1 MLSLPTKDIST
12 KINVLIVGTGMYVCG
27 RGTDGYGTVLPAV
40 LKARKAGIIDKV
52 LVASQTKASFVA
64 FDAKLENLKK
74 ATGTD
79 LQYRQYP
86 SQEETNPSVY
96 RDAIRDLPDPAAVL
110 IVTPDHLHTEI
121 ALAAIE
127 YGKHVL
133 VVKPLAPTVAEAQR
147 LIFAAGENGIY
158 GAVEFHKRWD
168 WANLKLRDSLASGVL
183 GDPLYF
189 HVEYSQ
195 RKMIPAKA
203 FSAWVEHT
211 NIFQYLGVHYVDL
224 IHFVTNDYP
233 RRMIAIGQHK
243 WLSGQGIPTYDSIQV
258 LIEWSQGFTSTF
270 LTNWIDPNNNA
281 AMSNQ
286 MIKVIGTKGRLES
299 DQTNRG
305 LRLTTDLG
313 GIEEINPYFCQPY
326 NIDHEHIELRGYG
339 VESVVRFLKDVYAIA
354 NDICSP
360 TDLEGQRPTF
370 KDALVSTAVIE
381 GANLSLNNDS
391 NWVHFDQNLEPH
403 LEGRR

>member
-1 MLSLPTKDIST
+1 MFSPTKDVSR

-40 LKARKAGIIDKV
+40 LKARTAGMVDEV
-52 LVASQTKASFVA
+52 LIAGRANESFA
-64 FDAKLENLKK
+64 ILDAKLENLKK
-74 ATGTD
+74 ATGVE
-79 LQYRQYP
+79 LEYRQYP
-86 SQEETNPSVY
+86 GQAETNPSAY
-96 RDAIRDLPDPAAVL
+96 LDAIRDLPDPAAVL

-121 ALAAIE
+121 AMAAIAH
-127 YGKHVL
+127 GKHVL
-133 VVKPLAPTVAEAQR
+133 VVKPLAPTVMEAQQ
-147 LIFAAGENGIY
+147 LIRAAEENGIY

-168 WANLKLRDSLASGVL
+168 WANLKLRDSLELKVL
-183 GDPLYF
+183 GDLLYF

-195 RKMIPAKA
+195 RKTIPAKA
-203 FSAWVEHT
+203 FSAWVDHT

-224 IHFVTNDYP
+224 IHFLTKDYP

-243 WLSGQGIPTYDSIQV
+243 WLSDQGISTYDAIQV
-258 LIEWSQGFTSTF
+258 LVEWSQGFTSTF

-305 LRLTTDLG
+305 LRLITDQS

-326 NIDHEHIELRGYG
+326 SIDGEHIEFRGYG
-339 VESVVRFLKDVYAIA
+339 VESIVQFLKDVQAIA
-354 NDICSP
+354 AETCSP
-360 TDLEGQRPTF
+360 ADMEGQRPTF
-370 KDALVSTAVIE
+370 KDALASTAVIE
-381 GANLSLNNDS
+381 GANLSLSNDS
-391 NWVHFDQNLEPH
+391 KWVYFDQNLEPH
-403 LEGRR
+403 LKGGY